1 MLLAKKHPLIAKELN
16 SGIGLKTQYIDS
28 QIAEAVMLDLL
39 KEDVVVLPVHE
50 SFVFPAGYQSALEAS
65 MKHHF
70 NLLTGSTAIVDAEAV
85 KTNEHFGLTN
95 EEVLQL
101 QITEDESVGV
111 VAGVDTWQAVV
122 DSQQSIATNY
132 LTSWEQ
138 WLASDGPALVT
149 SLRGTT

>member
-1 MLLAKKHPLIAKELN
+1 
-16 SGIGLKTQYIDS
+16 
-28 QIAEAVMLDLL
+28 
-39 KEDVVVLPVHE
+39 
-50 SFVFPAGYQSALEAS
+50 

-70 NLLTGSTAIVDAEAV
+70 NLLTGSTAIVDAEVV
-85 KTNEHFGLTN
+85 KTNDHFGLTN

-101 QITEDESVGV
+101 QTTEDESVGV

-122 DSQQSIATNY
+122 DSQQKITTNY

-138 WLASDGPALVT
+138 WLASDGPTLVT